1 MNTKKIFC
9 LFVILPL
16 LLFSCG
22 YKKINEKNEKY
33 FHVQK
38 IEILGDKKIG
48 YLLKNE
54 ILLISSQ
61 LGKIKI
67 SIELNINKTKEIK
80 TKDASGKV
88 TKYKIILNTNM
99 KIRHM
104 NDSKIIN
111 KNFVKSINFDVAKNH
126 SDTINKEKIST
137 KNLGNQIAED
147 IINFLN
153 IYYKA

>member
-22 YKKINEKNEKY
+22 YKKINEKNE
-33 FHVQK
+33 
-38 IEILGDKKIG
+38 
-48 YLLKNE
+48 

-61 LGKIKI
+61 LGKNKI

>member
-1 MNTKKIFC
+1 MNIQKIIF
-9 LFVILPL
+9 LFLILPL
-16 LLFSCG
+16 LVFSCG
-22 YKKINEKNEKY
+22 YKKINETNEKY
-33 FHVQK
+33 FHIQK

-54 ILLISSQ
+54 ILLISSNSGKNKINIQ
-61 LGKIKI
+61 LD
-67 SIELNINKTKEIK
+67 INKSKEIK

-104 NDSKIIN
+104 NNTKIID
-111 KNFVKSINFDVAKNH
+111 KNFIKSINFDVAKNH

-137 KNLGNQIAED
+137 KNLGNQMAED

-153 IYYKA
+153 IYYKG